1 MIIDLTKLDSY
12 VINLDHQPDRL
23 AEVSTVLNSKGIAFK
38 RHKAFNAGQ
47 GTGTNTQ
54 QGFQACS
61 QSHLSLLS
69 SLKSPFIVFE
79 DDVVVTQNWRS
90 VIDIPEDTDALNL
103 GASVWGYVRPNIN
116 HAYAGVV
123 TVTRYNDDFKRAH
136 NMCAAHGIVY
146 LTEKFR
152 LSVIETIKDCINN
165 GIPWDMGLAKI
176 QKDFVYL
183 IPNKPFIYQ
192 KDLPQYTNVELKV

>member
-12 VINLDHQPDRL
+12 VINLDHQPERL
-23 AEVSTVLNSKGIAFK
+23 AEVSIVLNSKNINFT
-38 RHKAFNAGQ
+38 RHRAFNAGK

-79 DDVVVTQNWRS
+79 DDIVITDNWKS
-90 VIDIPEDTDALNL
+90 VLDIPEDTDALHL
-103 GASVWGYVRPNIN
+103 GASIFGYVRPNIN
-116 HAYAGVV
+116 HSYPGVV
-123 TVTRYNDDFKRAH
+123 SVTKYNDDFKRTY
-136 NMCAAHGIVY
+136 NMCSTHGIVY

-152 LSVIETIKDCINN
+152 LSVIESIKDCFDKC
-165 GIPWDMGLAKI
+165 IPWDMGLAKI

-183 IPNKPFIYQ
+183 TPNKPFIYQ